1 MDPNY
6 NHGRRNSFDL
16 DGGDL
21 SQLPDPNTTKILIG
35 QSSWTNSLVMMKYLE
50 KLGYNLVV
58 RVESG
63 GKAVEMA
70 EKEIFDIIFLDL
82 VQLTALPGTEATKL
96 IRKHE
101 QEKQLTPSSIVGLTA
116 VFTGKEPKIAQDCGM
131 NGILVIPMHI
141 TDLKDALFKYAHHK
155 KVRSLKDLTMM
166 YIINQPQ
173 LFQYNA
179 QDKDS
184 IVFRNKKVFLKSD
197 VLSELCEMNE
207 NYPSFYKY
215 PNFDGMDDSE
225 ILCIVS
231 NDYYV
236 LKEGVEQAIKAYDI
250 KSVHRYARALA
261 AILRYVSPPAES
273 AAMDLSKCRDCD
285 QAQNFLQT
293 LELLVANVWE

>member
-1 MDPNY
+1 MDY
-6 NHGRRNSFDL
+6 NHGRRNSIDFDG
-16 DGGDL
+16 DDL

-35 QSSWTNSLVMMKYLE
+35 QSSWTNSIVMMKYLE

-63 GKAVEMA
+63 GKAVELA

-82 VQLTALPGTEATKL
+82 VQLAALPGTEATKL
-96 IRKHE
+96 IRQHE
-101 QEKQLTPSSIVGLTA
+101 LEKKLPPSSIVGLTA
-116 VFTGKEPKIAQDCGM
+116 IFTGKEPKIAQDCGM

-141 TDLKDALFKYAHHK
+141 TDLKDALCKYGHHK
-155 KVRSLKDLTMM
+155 AIRSLKDLTMM
-166 YIINQPQ
+166 YITNQPQ

-179 QDKDS
+179 QNKDS
-184 IVFRNKKVFLKSD
+184 VVFRNKKVSLSSD
-197 VLSELCEMNE
+197 ILSELCEMRE

-250 KSVHRYARALA
+250 KSVHRSARAMA
-261 AILRYVSPPAES
+261 AILKFVSSPAEL
-273 AAMDLSKCRDCD
+273 AATELSKCKDCD
-285 QAQNFLQT
+285 QAQQFLQT
-293 LELLVANVWE
+293 LELHMAHVWE